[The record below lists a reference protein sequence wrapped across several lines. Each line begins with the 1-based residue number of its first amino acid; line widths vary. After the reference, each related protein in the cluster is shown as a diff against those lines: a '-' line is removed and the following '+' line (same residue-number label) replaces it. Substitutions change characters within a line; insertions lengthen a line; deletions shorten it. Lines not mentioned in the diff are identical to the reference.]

1 MALHRVPWSVPMGPR
16 DTEEAHRVATPLE
29 LFFDLVFV
37 VAIASAAGSLH
48 HGLAEGHL
56 DAVVYFCL
64 VFFAVWWAWVGYT
77 WFASAYDSGDVVYRV
92 LSLVIMA
99 GSLLLAAG
107 VPDLFADGQS
117 VLVVTGY
124 SVMRLAMVSLWLRA
138 AHGHPER
145 RRTALTYAVGI
156 ASVQVLW
163 LARLAIDDGRT
174 ALLGTFVVLAML
186 EMTVPYGAERMGRTP
201 YHPEHVAERYA
212 LFTII
217 VLGEVVLAAVVA
229 VQGALGDEHGGE
241 LVPLVVGGILL
252 VFSMWWLYFKS
263 DHAPLFA
270 ARRTVWRAAYGHAV
284 GFATVA
290 ATGAG
295 LGVAVDL
302 ITDHAHATETAAVW
316 AVAVPV
322 SLYTLVLGVLHWLGE
337 PVVRSALPAF
347 VTACA
352 VLLVAALGLVLG
364 LSIGVVV
371 LLVGVV
377 MALAVTEHIVTTR

>member
-1 MALHRVPWSVPMGPR
+1 MGPR
-16 DTEEAHRVATPLE
+16 DTEEPHRVATPLE

-37 VAIASAAGSLH
+37 VAIASAASSLH

-117 VLVVTGY
+117 ALVVAGY
-124 SVMRLAMVSLWLRA
+124 CLMRLAMVSLWLRA
-138 AHGHPER
+138 AHGHPAG

-156 ASVQVLW
+156 TGVQVLW
-163 LARLAIDDGRT
+163 LARLAIDDDAQT
-174 ALLGTFVVLAML
+174 VLLSTFLVLAVL
-186 EMTVPYGAERMGRTP
+186 EMTVPYVAERRGRTP
-201 YHPEHVAERYA
+201 FHPEHIAERYA

-229 VQGALGDEHGGE
+229 VQGALGDEHGRE

-252 VFSMWWLYFKS
+252 VFSMWWLYFKG

-270 ARRTVWRAAYGHAV
+270 ARRTVWRAAYTHAI

-290 ATGAG
+290 ASGAG
-295 LGVAVDL
+295 LGVAVDV
-302 ITDHAHATETAAVW
+302 ITDHAHATETVAVW
-316 AVAVPV
+316 SVALPV
-322 SLYTLVLGVLHWLGE
+322 SLYTVVLGVLHWLGE
-337 PVVRSALPAF
+337 PDLGSGLPAF
-347 VTACA
+347 ATAAA
-352 VLLVAALGLVLG
+352 VLLAAALGLVLG

-371 LLVGVV
+371 LLIGVV
-377 MALAVTEHIVTTR
+377 MALAVAEHVVASR